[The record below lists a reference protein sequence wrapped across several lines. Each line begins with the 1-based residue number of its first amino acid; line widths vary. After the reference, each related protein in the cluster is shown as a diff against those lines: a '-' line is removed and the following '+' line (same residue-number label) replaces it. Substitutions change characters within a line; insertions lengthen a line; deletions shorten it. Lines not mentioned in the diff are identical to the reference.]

1 MKRVL
6 ARTTILVLAIG
17 VSGGCASATISADAS
32 SASAYVVHK
41 KMFNQYMMRC
51 TAENPNQ
58 PVCTVLQ
65 EQE

>member
-1 MKRVL
+1 MKRVF
-6 ARTTILVLAIG
+6 ARTTVLLLAVG
-17 VSGGCASATISADAS
+17 VSGGCASATISANAS
-32 SASAYVVHK
+32 TASAYVVHK

-51 TAENPNQ
+51 TAETPNQ